1 MLKNQGKNMLCI
13 FHEKKNPKTTT
24 TKKTSN
30 ICFLFEK
37 DLASSFL
44 MAY

>member
-24 TKKTSN
+24 TKKQAT
-30 ICFLFEK
+30 FVF
-37 DLASSFL
+37 F
-44 MAY
+44 